1 MPSAS
6 HDGVSLRYDRAG
18 SGPAVLLI
26 HGWTCN
32 RTFWQHQ
39 VTALRDRFTVITVDL
54 RGHGESSRAKKGYTI
69 PAMAGDLEMLVRTLN
84 VPHVA
89 LVGWSMGGMIAQEL
103 ARRLG
108 DRVSALVL
116 VGTTPGG
123 LADPKAPDFD
133 QARLDGMRA
142 AVRTDLKTS
151 LRGLATQFFNA
162 GTEAPLHSWAFHEIQ
177 KTPAAVVET
186 CFESILAADLRPH
199 LKDIKV
205 PTLVLHGRHDAL
217 IPLAH
222 GEQLKKGIPGAALTV
237 FEHSAHAPFLEEP
250 DAFNT
255 TLTNFLLYKKAEPA
269 VESATPQPKA
279 SPAAKAPP
287 APKSAPA
294 PKSPTPSK
302 PAPASKSAAPRSG
315 GPAKAGRGAKPAAGK
330 GTRKK

>member
-39 VTALRDRFTVITVDL
+39 VTSLRDRFTVITVDL

-89 LVGWSMGGMIAQEL
+89 VVGWSMGGLIAQEL

-108 DRVSALVL
+108 DRVSALAL

-142 AVRTDLKTS
+142 ALRGDLKTF
-151 LRGLATQFFNA
+151 LRGLAAQFFKA
-162 GTEAPLHSWAFHEIQ
+162 GAESPLHSWAFHEIQ
-177 KTPAAVVET
+177 KTPATVVET
-186 CFESILAADLRPH
+186 CFESILTTDLRPH
-199 LKDIKV
+199 LKDLKV
-205 PTLVLHGRHDAL
+205 PTTILHGRHDAL
-217 IPLAH
+217 LPLAG
-222 GEQLKKGIPGAALTV
+222 GEHLKKGIKGATLTV
-237 FEHSAHAPFLEEP
+237 FENSAHAPFLEEP

-255 TLTNFLLYKKAEPA
+255 ALADFLTHKKEGDGVERPA
-269 VESATPQPKA
+269 PE
-279 SPAAKAPP
+279 APP
-287 APKSAPA
+287 AA
-294 PKSPTPSK
+294 
-302 PAPASKSAAPRSG
+302 RSG
-315 GPAKAGRGAKPAAGK
+315 GRAKAGRGAQPAAG
-330 GTRKK
+330 RAAKKK

>member
-1 MPSAS
+1 MPFAS

-108 DRVSALVL
+108 DRVSALAL
-116 VGTTPGG
+116 VCTTPGG

-142 AVRTDLKTS
+142 AIRDDLKTF
-151 LRGLATQFFNA
+151 LRGLAAQFFKR
-162 GTEAPLHSWAFHEIQ
+162 GTESPLHSWAFHEIQ
-177 KTPAAVVET
+177 KTPATVVET
-186 CFESILAADLRPH
+186 CFESILAADLHPH

-205 PTLVLHGRHDAL
+205 PTAILHGRHDAL
-217 IPLAH
+217 LPLAG
-222 GEQLKKGIPGAALTV
+222 GEELEKAITGATLTV
-237 FEHSAHAPFLEEP
+237 FENSAHAPFLEEP
-250 DAFNT
+250 EAFNT
-255 TLTNFLLYKKAEPA
+255 ALADFLTHKKPTVAA
-269 VESATPQPKA
+269 KSATPPPQA
-279 SPAAKAPP
+279 SSP
-287 APKSAPA
+287 APKPSQPPKAAPAPTKAAPA
-294 PKSPTPSK
+294 PKST
-302 PAPASKSAAPRSG
+302 AAPR
-315 GPAKAGRGAKPAAGK
+315 PAGRATAGRGAKPAAGK